1 MSIFRKKHIQLS
13 AFTAAII
20 GNVLLGTNAVSTK
33 IAIDFDMDP
42 LFYVGLRA
50 ILIGL
55 ALLLLIKNF
64 DFLRKPKAVGHLFI
78 SSALITLFITLA
90 ALGLELSSA
99 LKASLLSLTTP
110 VSVYILSVLVL
121 REPIIR
127 RALYGGFVA
136 LIGALLVVGLPLV
149 TGEVFVFGDLLL
161 FVAYFFLAASIIH
174 AKYIFKWVEPV
185 AVVSIRFLIAGIVI
199 FLGVLAWSGVG
210 IALEPQPQA
219 WLALLYGTVIV
230 GIIGVTMYY
239 TSLSKIKG
247 EEAAPLYYLDPMT
260 GVVMAALL
268 LGDRLEASAVA
279 GAAIV
284 IAGVMIA
291 HPHHGHLLHSY
302 HIHNPHPL
310 QHIGHAWR
318 QLRSKL

>member
-1 MSIFRKKHIQLS
+1 MSIFKNRHIKLS
-13 AFTAAII
+13 AFTAAVVANI
-20 GNVLLGTNAVSTK
+20 LLGTNAVSTK

-55 ALLLLIKNF
+55 ALLILIKNF
-64 DFLRKPKAVGHLFI
+64 NFLRNWRAIRHLFL
-78 SSALITLFITLA
+78 SAAFITLFISLA

-110 VSVYILSVLVL
+110 VSVYVLSVFVL
-121 REPIIR
+121 HEPIIR
-127 RALYGGFVA
+127 RALYGGLLA
-136 LIGALLVVGLPLV
+136 LVGASLVVGLPLV

-185 AVVSIRFLIAGIVI
+185 AVVSIRFLLAGIVI
-199 FLGVLAWSGVG
+199 FSGVLIWNGTT

-239 TSLSKIKG
+239 TSLRKIKG
-247 EEAAPLYYLDPMT
+247 EEAAPLFYLDPMT
-260 GVVMAALL
+260 GVIAAAIL
-268 LGDRLEASAVA
+268 LGDRLDLAAAA

-284 IAGVMIA
+284 VAGVIIS
-291 HPHHGHLLHSY
+291 HPHHGNLVHMYHS
-302 HIHNPHPL
+302 HHPHPL
-310 QHIGHAWR
+310 QHIGYAWR
-318 QLRSKL
+318 RLISKI

>member
-1 MSIFRKKHIQLS
+1 MSIFKNRHIKLS
-13 AFTAAII
+13 AFTAAIV

-55 ALLLLIKNF
+55 TLLLLIKNF
-64 DFLRKPKAVGHLFI
+64 DFLRNWRAIGHLFL
-78 SSALITLFITLA
+78 SAAFITLFISLA

-99 LKASLLSLTTP
+99 IKASLLSLTTP

-121 REPIIR
+121 HEPIIR
-127 RALYGGFVA
+127 RALYGGLVA
-136 LIGALLVVGLPLV
+136 LVGASLVVGLPLV

-174 AKYIFKWVEPV
+174 AKYTFKWVEPV
-185 AVVSIRFLIAGIVI
+185 AVVSIRFLLAGIVI
-199 FLGVLAWSGVG
+199 FSGVLAWNGMSV
-210 IALEPQPQA
+210 ALEPQPQA

-239 TSLSKIKG
+239 TSLRKIKG
-247 EEAAPLYYLDPMT
+247 EEAAPLFYLDPMT
-260 GVVMAALL
+260 GVVAAAIL
-268 LGDRLEASAVA
+268 LGDRLDLAAAA

-284 IAGVMIA
+284 VAGVIIA
-291 HPHHGHLLHSY
+291 HPHHGNMLHMY
-302 HIHNPHPL
+302 HAHHPHPL

-318 QLRSKL
+318 RLIGKI

>member
-20 GNVLLGTNAVSTK
+20 ANVLMGTNAVSTK

-55 ALLLLIKNF
+55 ALILLIKNF
-64 DFLRKPKAVGHLFI
+64 DFLRKPKAIGHLFI
-78 SSALITLFITLA
+78 SSVLITLFISLA

-136 LIGALLVVGLPLV
+136 LIGASLVVGLPLI
-149 TGEVFVFGDLLL
+149 TGEAFVFGDLLL

-199 FLGVLAWSGVG
+199 FLGVLAWSGVEV
-210 IALEPQPQA
+210 ALEPQPQA

-230 GIIGVTMYY
+230 GIIGVTLYY
-239 TSLSKIKG
+239 TSLRKIKG

-268 LGDRLEASAVA
+268 LGDRLDTAAVA

-291 HPHHGHLLHSY
+291 HPHHGHLLHAY
-302 HIHNPHPL
+302 HIHHPHPL
-310 QHIGHAWR
+310 RHIGRVWQQVR
-318 QLRSKL
+318 NKL